1 MKRLQAIAFI
11 LALAAPLGAA
21 VPTRANGALVPLTF
35 EPNRGQA
42 PGPEQFVARGAGYY
56 LTLNG
61 NGSHML
67 LRQGKRAAEIRTTLA
82 GASGIAELKGI
93 APLPGH
99 SAYFR
104 GQDPSK
110 WVTGIPNFAQVKAD
124 GVYPGID
131 LVYYGNQSRLEYDF
145 VVAPHADTRQI
156 QMRFDGVSGLRTD
169 AEGNLVLTTP
179 VGEIRQHKPVI
190 YQTVA
195 GVRQPVAG
203 EFQIERGNTVRFRV
217 EAYDHAA
224 ALVIDPVLVYSS
236 FLGGTD
242 TDEGHSVAAD
252 GAANMYMTGVTFSTP
267 AGDADVLVRKI
278 SADGTTFLYTA
289 DLGGSDNDYGN
300 GIAVDVN
307 GYAFVG
313 GRTASTDFPAVN
325 AFQSKNYG
333 ANNAFVVRLDPAAS
347 SMAFSTY
354 VGGTTDD
361 RGYALALD
369 RQGSVYL
376 TGVASSTDFPTSQG
390 ASQAN
395 VRGGLD
401 AFVVKFDYSGAAQFS
416 TLVGGGSDDQ
426 AFGIAVDSNGNSY
439 ITGQTNSDSFPQANA
454 PYQHSRHGGLDAFLS
469 EVSPDGTRLL
479 FSTFIGGTGDDSAG
493 GVAVDLSGNVYVV
506 GTTASTDFPIPGRGY
521 NTGFN
526 GGATDLFVVKYLAGG
541 QNIAWATYLGSHGT
555 DDGNAIAV
563 DPNGNVYV
571 AGDTN
576 SSQYPVTRDAIQP
589 NRAGGYDAVLSVLD
603 TNGLNLN
610 YSTFYGGSGDDSAL
624 GVALDQYS
632 EVYLTGSTGSGD
644 LPVSNGAVQPNPG
657 GGDSD
662 AFLAKISVYGSA
674 IPGASPSADPTPVTS
689 QNQPASTD
697 SAFGR
702 GMVAPSVAGK
712 FTRPRIHTGGATLEP
727 ERFGR
732 LGWRNGTANR

>member
-1 MKRLQAIAFI
+1 M
-11 LALAAPLGAA
+11 AAACLEAA
-21 VPTRANGALVPLTF
+21 VPLSANQKLVPLTF

-42 PGPEQFVARGAGYY
+42 PGTAQFVARGAGYY
-56 LTLNG
+56 LTLDRS
-61 NGSHML
+61 GSRML

-82 GASGIAELKGI
+82 GCAPGAELKAS

-104 GQDPSK
+104 GNDPSK
-110 WVTGIPNFAQVKAD
+110 WVTGIPNFAQVKMDA
-124 GVYPGID
+124 VYPGID

-145 VVAPHADTRQI
+145 VVAPHADSRQI
-156 QMRFDGVSGLRTD
+156 RMHFEGVSSLRTD
-169 AEGNLVLTTP
+169 PEGNLVLKTSAGELSQHRP
-179 VGEIRQHKPVI
+179 VV
-190 YQTVA
+190 YQVLA
-195 GVRQPVAG
+195 GVRQAVAG
-203 EFQIERGNTVRFRV
+203 DFEIGRGNTVRFRV
-217 EAYDHAA
+217 GSYDRAA
-224 ALVIDPVLVYSS
+224 PLVIDPVLVYSS

-242 TDEGHSVAAD
+242 TDEGHSVASD
-252 GAANMYMTGVTFSTP
+252 GAANMYLTGVTFSTP
-267 AGDADVLVRKI
+267 AGDADVLVRKV
-278 SADGTTFLYTA
+278 SADGTAFLYTA
-289 DLGGSDNDYGN
+289 DLGGSGNDYGN

-325 AFQSKNYG
+325 AFQSTNYG

-347 SMAFSTY
+347 SMVFSTY
-354 VGGTTDD
+354 VGGSTDD

-376 TGVASSTDFPTSQG
+376 TGAASSTDFPTSQG
-390 ASQAN
+390 AAQSN
-395 VRGGLD
+395 LRGGLD

-416 TLVGGGSDDQ
+416 TLLGGGSDDQ

-439 ITGQTNSDSFPQANA
+439 IAGQTNSDSFPQAKA

-469 EVSPDGTRLL
+469 EISNDGTTLL
-479 FSTFIGGTGDDSAG
+479 FSTFIGGSGDDSAG
-493 GVAVDLSGNVYVV
+493 GVAVDLSGNAYVV
-506 GTTASTDFPIPGRGY
+506 GTTASSDFPIPNQSY

-526 GGATDLFVVKYLAGG
+526 GGAADIFVVKYFPGG
-541 QNIAWATYLGSHGT
+541 QNIAWATFLGSHGT

-610 YSTFYGGSGDDSAL
+610 YSTYYGGSGDDSAL
-624 GVALDQYS
+624 GVALDQYA
-632 EVYLTGSTGSGD
+632 EVYLTGSTASGD
-644 LPVSNGAVQPNPG
+644 LPANNGVVQPNPG

-674 IPGASPSADPTPVTS
+674 IPGATPSADPAPVTS
-689 QNQPASTD
+689 QNQPSSTS

-702 GMVAPSVAGK
+702 GMTAPSVAGK
-712 FTRPRIHTGGATLEP
+712 FTRARIHQGGAAIEP

-732 LGWRNGTANR
+732 TGPQNVGGANR